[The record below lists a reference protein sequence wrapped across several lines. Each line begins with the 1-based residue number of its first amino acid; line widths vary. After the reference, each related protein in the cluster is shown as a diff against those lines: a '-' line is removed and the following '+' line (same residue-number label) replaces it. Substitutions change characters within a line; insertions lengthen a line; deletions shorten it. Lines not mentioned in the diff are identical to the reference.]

1 MAYQTIKAGFEA
13 GLSRQLPLPNEGYSY
28 GDRTLLWGVD
38 KLHDATV
45 APTDIVAYGEIVK
58 ITGFNDRN
66 AIVAPIV
73 NADTTPKFAVVVR
86 TQDGARSMED
96 GRVWRAGNGKAMT
109 IWPIGLGATP
119 EKDQNGE
126 IVVAYTGASAVG
138 VDLTGT
144 ALYTPKL
151 ASDTNGV
158 NGTATETST
167 NNLAL
172 GCVAVGKVFGTATH
186 KKIRMRISG
195 GKL

>member
-1 MAYQTIKAGFEA
+1 MAYQTIKAGFDA
-13 GLSRQLPLPNEGYSY
+13 GLPRQLPLPNKGFSY
-28 GDRTLLWGVD
+28 GDRTMLWGVD

-45 APTDIVAYGEIVK
+45 VPNTIVAYGEIVK
-58 ITGFNDRN
+58 ITGFNDRT
-66 AIVAPIV
+66 ALVAPIV
-73 NADTTPKFAVVVR
+73 NADTAPKFAVVVR

-96 GRVWRAGNGKAMT
+96 GRVWRAGDGKAFT
-109 IWPIGLGATP
+109 VWVVGLGATP

-126 IVVAYTGASAVG
+126 IVVAYSGASAIG

-151 ASDTNGV
+151 ASDTNFV

-172 GCVAVGKVFGTATH
+172 GLVAVGEVFGTATH
-186 KKIRMRISG
+186 KKIRVRIGG